1 MTQRHE
7 PWRLPNPAGPAA
19 ASPATRGESDALA
32 DALLLTMAIVS
43 VVFWAVL
50 YRWYSVFAHI
60 ATPYYAFEKLP
71 GQFDSPILRQTV
83 IYFLII
89 TQAYFVGYW
98 LIKRAGR
105 ITGAVKLAV
114 LVFVLG
120 PGVANVLLY
129 PMGALDVFNYMVE
142 VKLAFFY
149 GHNPYVTTFDAYRS
163 DPFATSSFL
172 PHVTLFY
179 GPVWLILSG
188 LPAVVVGLDDPLRF
202 LIALKTLN
210 WLLLGLTALAIY
222 RYQDDERRGWLAAYA
237 FLANPLVLFEGV
249 ANAHNDVMMTVFLV
263 AGLLALKRR
272 SWLAA
277 PLLTLSALVKFFTV
291 VLVPLFALTML
302 LERWSWRK
310 IALPALVS
318 AALVVAAIAP
328 FWAGGQMLEG
338 LSQGTRISQEMDHVS
353 PYSLVQQYVRERYPP
368 EEALPRVRR
377 AFQGLLAAA
386 MLLVLWARW
395 RGRATARATAVALLL
410 FFLLFTNYYPWYLI
424 PVIAVLALDHDGL
437 DFTFIAAASALG
449 LVYYPLYV
457 WAHFHSNW
465 PRLQVHLFFALL
477 LTVPLLLFLALEL
490 GRWWLESRAGKGR
503 EACEGEAAAT

>member
-7 PWRLPNPAGPAA
+7 HWRLPNPAGRVA
-19 ASPATRGESDALA
+19 ASPSTRGESDLVA
-32 DALLLTMAIVS
+32 DVLLLTMAVVS
-43 VVFWAVL
+43 VVFWGAL

-83 IYFLII
+83 IFFLII
-89 TQAYFVGYW
+89 AQAYFVGYW
-98 LIKRAGR
+98 LIRRAGR
-105 ITGAVKLAV
+105 VTGTVKLAIV
-114 LVFVLG
+114 VFVLG

-142 VKLAFFY
+142 VKLTFHY
-149 GHNPYVTTFDAYRS
+149 GHNPYITTFDAYRS

-179 GPVWLILSG
+179 GPVWLLLSG
-188 LPAVVVGLDDPLRF
+188 LPALVVGLDDPLSF
-202 LIALKTLN
+202 LIGLKVLN
-210 WLLLGLTALAIY
+210 WLLLGLTALGIY
-222 RYQDDERRGWLAAYA
+222 RYQDDELGGWLAAYA

-263 AGLLALKRR
+263 AGLLALKQR

-310 IALPALVS
+310 IALSALVS

-368 EEALPRVRR
+368 EETLPVVRR

-386 MLLVLWARW
+386 LLLVLWARW
-395 RGRATARATAVALLL
+395 RGRVTARVTAVALLL
-410 FFLLFTNYYPWYLI
+410 FFMLFTNYYPWYLI

-437 DFTFIAAASALG
+437 DFTFIATASALG

-465 PRLQVHLFFALL
+465 PKLQVHLFFALL

-490 GRWWLESRAGKGR
+490 GRWSLASRTRRGR
-503 EACEGEAAAT
+503 DMREGDTVAA